1 MSRILL
7 IGGGGFAK
15 EVHEIADL
23 SGHRVIGYVADAA
36 GVVDL
41 PYLGGVDALS
51 ELRSQFDQIM
61 VAFGAVD
68 RRSLVRR
75 AELIGRIEAEGYEFA
90 SLVSPHATISRGVSV
105 APGAFVAH
113 GVTVSV
119 DAKVGRHAIL
129 NTAAVVG
136 HDAVIG
142 DRSIVAPCAF
152 LGGAAVIGEDCL
164 VGPNAVVLEGRNV
177 GNHVIISLG
186 GLVLRSVAD
195 GMTILPTRS
204 TQRK

>member
-23 SGHRVIGYVADAA
+23 NGHQVIGYVADTA
-36 GVVDL
+36 GIVDL
-41 PYLGGVDALS
+41 PHLGSVDRLS
-51 ELRSQFDQIM
+51 ELRSQFDQII

-68 RRSLVRR
+68 RRSIVRR

-90 SLVSPHATISRGVSV
+90 SLVSPRATIARGASIG
-105 APGAFVAH
+105 AGAFVAH
-113 GVTVSV
+113 GVVVSV
-119 DAKVGRHAIL
+119 DAKIGKHAIL
-129 NTAAVVG
+129 NTSAVIG

-142 DRSIVAPCAF
+142 ERAIVAPCAF
-152 LGGAAVIGEDCL
+152 LGGAAIIGKDCL
-164 VGPNAVVLEGRNV
+164 VGPNAVVLEGRCV
-177 GNHVIISLG
+177 GSNVIISLG
-186 GLVLRSVAD
+186 SLVLRNVAD

-204 TQRK
+204 PHKK

>member
-15 EVHEIADL
+15 EVHEVADL
-23 SGHRVIGYVADAA
+23 NGHQVVGYVADAA

-41 PYLGGVDALS
+41 PYLGGIDGLS
-51 ELRSQFDQIM
+51 GLRAQFDQII

-75 AELIGRIEAEGYEFA
+75 AELIGRIEADGYEFA
-90 SLVSPHATISRGVSV
+90 SLVSPHATISRGASIG
-105 APGAFVAH
+105 AGAFVAH

-136 HDAVIG
+136 HDAVVG
-142 DRSIVAPCAF
+142 DRAIIAPCAF
-152 LGGAAVIGEDCL
+152 LGGTAAIGEDCL
-164 VGPNAVVLEGRNV
+164 VGPNAVVLEGRTV
-177 GNHVIISLG
+177 GNNVIISLG
-186 GLVLRSVAD
+186 SLVLRSVAD

-204 TQRK
+204 PQRK

>member
-23 SGHRVIGYVADAA
+23 NGHRVIGYVADAV

-41 PYLGGVDALS
+41 PHLGSVDRLS
-51 ELRSQFDQIM
+51 ELRSQFDQII

-75 AELIGRIEAEGYEFA
+75 AELIDRIEEDGYEFA
-90 SLVSPHATISRGVSV
+90 SLVSPHATISRGASV
-105 APGAFVAH
+105 GAGAFVAH
-113 GVTVSV
+113 GVVVSV
-119 DAKVGRHAIL
+119 DAKIGKHAIL
-129 NTAAVVG
+129 NTSAVIG
-136 HDAVIG
+136 HDA
-142 DRSIVAPCAF
+142 IVGERAIIAPCAF
-152 LGGAAVIGEDCL
+152 LGGAAVIGKDCL

-177 GNHVIISLG
+177 GHNVIISLG
-186 GLVLRSVAD
+186 SLVLRNVAD

-204 TQRK
+204 PYKK